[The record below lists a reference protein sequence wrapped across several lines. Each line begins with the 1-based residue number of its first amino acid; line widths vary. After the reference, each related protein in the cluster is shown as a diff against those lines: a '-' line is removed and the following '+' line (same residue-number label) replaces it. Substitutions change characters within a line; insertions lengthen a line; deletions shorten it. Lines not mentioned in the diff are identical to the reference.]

1 MCSLGVLYGREMR
14 VLRVNDLAAELDLLP
29 GDMGVMLTLGQMV
42 GLAQTI
48 VVPDST
54 TLIEITGNKAGILS
68 DNEREELRKALEAAI
83 GAYLKNQDPVKVRT
97 YEIVEICLS
106 IIEKRPP
113 IS

>member
-1 MCSLGVLYGREMR
+1 MR

-54 TLIEITGNKAGILS
+54 TLIEITGNREGILS
-68 DNEREELRKALEAAI
+68 DNDREELRKALEAAI
-83 GAYLKNQDPVKVRT
+83 EAYCRDRDYQKIRPN
-97 YEIVEICLS
+97 EIVDILLN
-106 IIEKRPP
+106 ILEKRPS